1 MCKTPNGMKTY
12 VFKVG
17 CLGLVG
23 MPASSLPSVD
33 ESVIYG
39 IDGCRVY
46 LDDISYATVTIEEHL
61 VLLRKC
67 FQGFR
72 EKKVF
77 LHPQAEV

>member
-1 MCKTPNGMKTY
+1 MFLAPEGREKTAFVCKTPNGLKTY

-23 MPASSLPSVD
+23 MPASYQAWM

-46 LDDISYATVTIEEHL
+46 LDDISYATVTIEE
-61 VLLRKC
+61 
-67 FQGFR
+67 
-72 EKKVF
+72 
-77 LHPQAEV
+77 